1 MKTIYLHHPITT
13 DEWTDINK
21 VMALGFFDGVH
32 LGHQAVIKQAKQIAG
47 QKGLQTAVL
56 TFDPHPSVVLSNI
69 RKQVKYLT
77 PLEDKAEKMAKLGVD
92 IMYVVR

>member
-32 LGHQAVIKQAKQIAG
+32 LGHQAVIKKAKQIAE
-47 QKGLQTAVL
+47 KR
-56 TFDPHPSVVLSNI
+56 PSNSSINF
-69 RKQVKYLT
+69 
-77 PLEDKAEKMAKLGVD
+77 
-92 IMYVVR
+92 